1 MKNYRTRRLMGL
13 GFGILMLALIVFT
26 IQPSSAKEEKPSS
39 PAWDMN
45 ATIIEA
51 CSCPMFCQCYF
62 NTKPAGHA
70 GHGGGMGMAEHY
82 CRFNMGYK
90 INKGSYGD
98 VKLDGAMFWLAGDLG
113 SDFSKGETE
122 WVEVTFDPAVTKE
135 QREGVHAI
143 LSHVYPVK
151 WKSAAVAKDAR
162 VDWQATKDRAVAK
175 LNDGKNGE
183 IVLVRFQGMND
194 EPIVMRNVKYFGAA
208 RNDGFI
214 MMPNEVEAYRLG
226 PKAFEYKGTNGF
238 MITIDMNSKDVKK
251 P

>member
-1 MKNYRTRRLMGL
+1 MGL

-113 SDFSKGETE
+113 SDFSFGEE
-122 WVEVTFDPAVTKE
+122 RP
-135 QREGVHAI
+135 
-143 LSHVYPVK
+143 P
-151 WKSAAVAKDAR
+151 
-162 VDWQATKDRAVAK
+162 
-175 LNDGKNGE
+175 
-183 IVLVRFQGMND
+183 
-194 EPIVMRNVKYFGAA
+194 
-208 RNDGFI
+208 
-214 MMPNEVEAYRLG
+214 
-226 PKAFEYKGTNGF
+226 
-238 MITIDMNSKDVKK
+238 
-251 P
+251 